1 MIQAQ
6 KDANGKEQ
14 KSEQEITSSSTPRT
28 VTAAAVRTV
37 HVDPRR
43 SAYVASTL
51 GSPTTV
57 ILSEGGSLPESGAY
71 QYHRVALGTQLQHV
85 VTPVQ
90 VAGMLLMAIFF
101 PLNY

>member
-1 MIQAQ
+1 MIQAP
-6 KDANGKEQ
+6 KDASSKDQ
-14 KSEQEITSSSTPRT
+14 KAEEPVPSATSTPRT
-28 VTAAAVRTV
+28 VAAVRTV

-43 SAYVASTL
+43 SAYVANTL

-57 ILSEGGSLPESGAY
+57 ILSEGGSLPDTGAY

-90 VAGMLLMAIFF
+90 VPGT
-101 PLNY
+101 

>member
-6 KDANGKEQ
+6 KDANIKEQ
-14 KSEQEITSSSTPRT
+14 KPEDQVPNSSAPRT
-28 VTAAAVRTV
+28 VAAAAVRTV

-43 SAYVASTL
+43 SYVTNAL
-51 GSPTTV
+51 GAQTTV
-57 ILSEGGSLPESGAY
+57 ILSEGGSHPESGTY

-90 VAGMLLMAIFF
+90 VTGWL
-101 PLNY
+101 